1 MPKLSVLAAGLAA
14 AVAVATLVSC
24 ATPQAPRNEARTASA
39 TPADAQR
46 EPDERAPEAGDPLLA
61 KSGIAHQT
69 VGEAF
74 VTAATPAD
82 NLDSPA
88 VWRAPNGRLWLLAT
102 AKQGDGLAIFDG
114 DSGERVGQYGRSGTA
129 MGQFRRP
136 NGIAVFGDLA
146 FVVERDNHRVQ
157 VLQLSLPPAR
167 SAQPGVADR
176 RTPQLRPLAGFGQD
190 ELQQPYGLWVRQ
202 TEPGALEAIVTDA
215 YMAGED
221 ASGNEIAPPLEQLG
235 RRMQRYRI
243 ELGAGAPRVRHLGA
257 FGDTSAD
264 GAIRVPESVW
274 GDPAHDRLLIAEEDL
289 ATGTALREYGLDGA
303 YRGRTLG
310 RELFKAQAEGIALW
324 QCPDGSGYW
333 IATDQYKDR
342 SLFHVFDRASLQHL
356 GAFAGRQV
364 GNTDGVWL
372 QQTGSVRFPD
382 GVFYAVHDD
391 QAVGAFD
398 WREIARALGLRSRCE
413 S

>member
-1 MPKLSVLAAGLAA
+1 M
-14 AVAVATLVSC
+14 VSC
-24 ATPQAPRNEARTASA
+24 ATPQAARSDAGA
-39 TPADAQR
+39 PAPAIAADAGQGERDQR
-46 EPDERAPEAGDPLLA
+46 PAQA
-61 KSGIAHQT
+61 GIAHET
-69 VGEAF
+69 VAEAF
-74 VTAATPAD
+74 LTAATPQD

-88 VWRAPNGRLWLLAT
+88 IWRAPNGRLWLLAT
-102 AKQGDGLAIFDG
+102 AKQGDALAIYDG
-114 DSGERVGQYGRSGTA
+114 DDGERAGRYGRSGSA
-129 MGQFRRP
+129 LGQFRRP
-136 NGIAVFGDLA
+136 NGIAVLGDLA
-146 FVVERDNHRVQ
+146 FVVERDNRRVQ

-167 SAQPGVADR
+167 SAKTGVADR
-176 RTPQLRPLAGFGQD
+176 RTPQLRPLAAFGQA

-202 TEPGALEAIVTDA
+202 SGPGTLEAIVTDA

-221 ASGNEIAPPLEQLG
+221 AAGEAIVPPPERLG
-235 RRMQRYRI
+235 RRLQRY
-243 ELGAGAPRVRHLGA
+243 ELRVGDGAPQVRSLGA

-289 ATGTALREYGLDGA
+289 ATGTALREYGLDGR

-324 QCPDGSGYW
+324 QCADGSGYW

-342 SLFHVFDRASLQHL
+342 SLFHVFDRATLQHL
-356 GAFAGRQV
+356 GAFAGRSV

-372 QQTGSVRFPD
+372 QQAGSVRFPD

-391 QAVGAFD
+391 RAVGAFD
-398 WREIARALGLRSRCE
+398 WRDVARALGLRSRCE
-413 S
+413 A